1 MLRGDLAE
9 RPIIL
14 DLGSDKGRRFGLDER
29 HGVELMWSTMLKT
42 KSNFYK
48 SSVYANCALL
58 RVATSAQKVAVRLG
72 RRWKTVV
79 LGTSALSRSEAS
91 HGKPCQPRL
100 GSVGLLAATRGIAGA
115 FEYAYRLHPPPL
127 PKPRTGRDSRMALH
141 GQDGSIQGAELLRRG
156 LYRAQTRADNAR
168 DTESILGPRLISK

>member
-1 MLRGDLAE
+1 
-9 RPIIL
+9 
-14 DLGSDKGRRFGLDER
+14 
-29 HGVELMWSTMLKT
+29 MLKT

-79 LGTSALSRSEAS
+79 LGTSALSGSEAS

-115 FEYAYRLHPPPL
+115 FEYAYRLDPPPL
-127 PKPRTGRDSRMALH
+127 PKPRTGRDSRMAKMDRSKVLNCS
-141 GQDGSIQGAELLRRG
+141 GEDSIARR
-156 LYRAQTRADNAR
+156 LAQITLETRNQFSDR
-168 DTESILGPRLISK
+168 G